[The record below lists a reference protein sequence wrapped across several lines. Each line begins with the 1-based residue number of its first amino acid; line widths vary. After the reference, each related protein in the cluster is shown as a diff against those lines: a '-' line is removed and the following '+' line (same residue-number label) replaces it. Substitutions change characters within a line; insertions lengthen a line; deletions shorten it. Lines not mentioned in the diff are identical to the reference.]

1 MTNMTFGIALKEK
14 PFTEGLRRSEIMDL
28 YDMLGGEEV
37 YPIELEARMQECSA
51 MGFITVD
58 AAREL
63 DFDYESSGLHD
74 FIAAVLDDMTQESE
88 DSIYHFEGVNEGV
101 NIWMSR

>member
-1 MTNMTFGIALKEK
+1 MKFGIALKEK
-14 PFTEGLRRSEIMDL
+14 PFTLGLCRSEIMDL

-51 MGFITVD
+51 MGFITAD
-58 AAREL
+58 AARAC
-63 DFDYESSGLHD
+63 DFDYEASGLHD

-88 DSIYHFEGVNEGV
+88 DSIYHFEGVN
-101 NIWMSR
+101 IWLSKRGGK

>member
-1 MTNMTFGIALKEK
+1 MKFGIAMKEK
-14 PFTEGLRRSEIMDL
+14 PFTEGLLRSEIMDL

-58 AAREL
+58 AARAC
-63 DFDYESSGLHD
+63 DFDYEASGLHD

-88 DSIYHFEGVNEGV
+88 DSIYHFEGVNEGI
-101 NIWMSR
+101 NIWMTR